1 MSHWNHRV
9 LKKVIHGETTFAI
22 HEIYYN
28 DDCKPVSWIEDS
40 VPPSGY
46 TLEDLKVSFEYQKR
60 AFEKPL
66 LEIVIIDGEEK
77 LIEASMSEALE

>member
-9 LKKVIHGETTFAI
+9 LKRIINGEPTFAI

-28 DDCKPVSWIEDS
+28 NDCKPVSWTQVS
-40 VPPSGY
+40 VAPLGE
-46 TLEDLKVSFEYQKR
+46 TLEGLKADFDIQKK

-66 LEIVIIDGEEK
+66 LEIAIINGEEK